1 MEINIKLPSNT
12 SAFTV
17 AKLELQLQ
25 EFASLDQETLK
36 KLVKLCKSKKAVLM
50 LKEHWETIQDM
61 ML

>member
-1 MEINIKLPSNT
+1 MEIKIKLPSNT

-25 EFASLDQETLK
+25 ELASLDQETLK
-36 KLVKLCKSKKAVLM
+36 KLVQLRKSKKAVTM

-61 ML
+61 LM